1 MPVAAIILA
10 LSAAVIFYIL
20 IGYPILLRFAPLKA
34 PAPAKD
40 LRHVEKVSLILAVH
54 NGAAHIREK
63 IESILALDYPK
74 EMLEAIVVSDASW
87 DDTDSIVR
95 EYADRGIQ
103 LVVAPRGGKAAAL
116 NWGMGRATGDILFF
130 TDVRQPL
137 DRASLRHLVANFADQ
152 TVGVVTGDVR
162 LVQGDGGEQ
171 ADLNLYWRYELW
183 ARIRH
188 SDILSS
194 FNTAGCFYA
203 MRRNLASP
211 LPSDTI
217 SDDAILPLRAFF
229 RGYRVILDPEA
240 FVTDYPAIPGT
251 ESRRRFRNL
260 AGLCQVF
267 ARVPEL
273 FTSRNRMRFHFLSHK
288 FLRLVLPWAILAA
301 VGSVLAL
308 PPSWFRNALIGSIA
322 GVALLALIDWAVS
335 DKFILKRLT
344 SPARMF
350 LAMNAA
356 SLAAPVVFFI
366 PPHRIWVQTRV
377 KAGDDSVDS
386 PV

>member
-1 MPVAAIILA
+1 MPVAGVLLAVSGAIILY
-10 LSAAVIFYIL
+10 VL
-20 IGYPILLRFAPLKA
+20 IGYPILLAIAPSRT
-34 PAPAKD
+34 PAPAKNP
-40 LRHVEKVSLILAVH
+40 RHVEKVTLILAVH
-54 NGAAHIREK
+54 NGAAHMRAK

-74 EMLEAIVVSDASW
+74 EMLESIIVSDGSW
-87 DDTDSIVR
+87 DETESIVR

-103 LVVAPRGGKAAAL
+103 LVVAARGGKSPAL
-116 NWGMGRATGDILFF
+116 NLAMERARGDILFF

-137 DRASLRHLVANFADQ
+137 DRASLRHLVANFADP

-183 ARIRH
+183 ARTRH
-188 SDILSS
+188 SSIDSM

-203 MRRNLASP
+203 MRRNLAGS

-229 RGYRVILDPEA
+229 RGYRVVLDLDA

-267 ARVPEL
+267 VRVPEL

-288 FLRLVLPWAILAA
+288 FLRLVLPWAILAGVGA
-301 VGSVLAL
+301 VIAL
-308 PPSWFRNALIGSIA
+308 PSSLFRSAMIGGGAAL
-322 GVALLALIDWAVS
+322 ALLALVDRLIPDG
-335 DKFILKRLT
+335 FFLKRLS
-344 SPARMF
+344 SPARTF

-356 SLAAPVVFFI
+356 SLAAPVVFVI
-366 PPHRIWVQTRV
+366 PPHRIWVLTRV
-377 KAGDDSVDS
+377 KTKAG
-386 PV
+386 

>member
-1 MPVAAIILA
+1 MPVAGVLLAVSVAIILYV
-10 LSAAVIFYIL
+10 LV
-20 IGYPILLRFAPLKA
+20 GYPILLAIAPSKA

-40 LRHVEKVSLILAVH
+40 PRHVEKVTLILAVH
-54 NGAAHIREK
+54 NGAAHMRTK
-63 IESILALDYPK
+63 IESILGLDYPK
-74 EMLEAIVVSDASW
+74 EMLESIIVSDGSW
-87 DDTDSIVR
+87 DETESIVR

-103 LVVAPRGGKAAAL
+103 LVVAPRGGKSPAL
-116 NWGMGRATGDILFF
+116 NLAMARATGDILFF

-137 DRASLRHLVANFADQ
+137 DRASLRHLVANFADA

-183 ARIRH
+183 ARTRH
-188 SDILSS
+188 SSIDSM

-203 MRRNLASP
+203 MRRKLAGS

-229 RGYRVILDPEA
+229 QGYRVVLDLDA

-267 ARVPEL
+267 VRVPEL

-288 FLRLVLPWAILAA
+288 FLRLVLPWAILVA
-301 VGSVLAL
+301 VGAVIAL
-308 PPSWFRNALIGSIA
+308 PSSLFRSTMIGGGA
-322 GVALLALIDWAVS
+322 FVALLALIDRLIP
-335 DKFILKRLT
+335 DGFFLKRLS
-344 SPARMF
+344 SPARTF

-356 SLAAPVVFFI
+356 SLAAPVVFVI
-366 PPHRIWVQTRV
+366 PPHRIWVLTRV
-377 KAGDDSVDS
+377 KTEEG
-386 PV
+386 

>member
-1 MPVAAIILA
+1 MPVAGIVLA
-10 LSAAVIFYIL
+10 VSAALIFYIL
-20 IGYPILLRFAPLKA
+20 IGYPILLRIAPLKK

-40 LRHVEKVSLILAVH
+40 PRHVERVTLILAVH
-54 NGAAHIREK
+54 NGAAHIRAK

-74 EMLEAIVVSDASW
+74 EMLESIVVSDASL
-87 DDTDSIVR
+87 DETDSIVR

-116 NWGMGRATGDILFF
+116 NLGMGHATGDILFF

-137 DRASLRHLVANFADQ
+137 DRASLRHLVANFADP

-188 SDILSS
+188 SNIDSS
-194 FNTAGCFYA
+194 FNTAGCFYS

-229 RGYRVILDPEA
+229 RGYRIILDPEA

-267 ARVPEL
+267 ARIPEL

-288 FLRLVLPWAILAA
+288 FARLVLPWAILVF
-301 VGSVLAL
+301 VGALFAL
-308 PPSWFRNALIGSIA
+308 PSSPFRAGLIAACA
-322 GVALLALIDWAVS
+322 GLALLALIDRLIP
-335 DKFILKRLT
+335 DRFFLKRLS
-344 SPARMF
+344 SPARTF

-356 SLAAPVVFFI
+356 SLAAPVVFFV
-366 PPHRIWVQTRV
+366 PLHRIWVLTRV
-377 KAGDDSVDS
+377 KQPNVT
-386 PV
+386 